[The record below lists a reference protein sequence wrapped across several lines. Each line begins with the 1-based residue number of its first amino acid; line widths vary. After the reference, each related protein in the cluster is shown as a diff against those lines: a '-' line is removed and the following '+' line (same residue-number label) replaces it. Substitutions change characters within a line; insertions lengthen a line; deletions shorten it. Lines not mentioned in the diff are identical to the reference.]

1 MSTLQCIVLVHLS
14 IHILGTLYFHSNL
27 LFNTDFSLKLS
38 ILMSFNVEFTPT
50 VSPTRPSSCKKPKDP
65 DRALFESLQK
75 RVAESGSILKDLSKA
90 QQQPITS
97 RTSFAS
103 YIKDS
108 LLTMSRANF
117 KKARSSINRLLTD
130 LMDEESDDG
139 DDMPAATGI
148 SSIPATQQTTHPQK
162 SHQLCSSSASSF
174 SSFSSSELS
183 TSEQYQPAPHLWRNV
198 PPASSVWGSQS
209 MEFMEQ
215 YHQQPLQHPHQQMPT
230 AHQQIIPQQKV
241 QQCTTTPSD
250 SPVSNALGY
259 ASQVLRDKPSPTLP
273 ISRWE
278 QNTPQQ
284 AEKKY

>member
-1 MSTLQCIVLVHLS
+1 MKATIQKYREDLDTAESVCADLEI
-14 IHILGTLYFHSNL
+14 GR
-27 LFNTDFSLKLS
+27 D
-38 ILMSFNVEFTPT
+38 EFTPT
-50 VSPTRPSSCKKPKDP
+50 ASPKRSTSCKRPKDP

-90 QQQPITS
+90 QLQPITS

-103 YIKDS
+103 YVKDS
-108 LLTMSRANF
+108 LLTMSKANF

-130 LMDEESDDG
+130 LMDEDSDDD
-139 DDMPAATGI
+139 DDMPGATGI
-148 SSIPATQQTTHPQK
+148 SSIPASQQTTHPQK
-162 SHQLCSSSASSF
+162 SHQMRSSSASSF
-174 SSFSSSELS
+174 SSFSSSEPS

-250 SPVSNALGY
+250 SPVSNVLGY
-259 ASQVLRDKPSPTLP
+259 ASQVLRDQPSPTQPTSGTAFEHSLT
-273 ISRWE
+273 
-278 QNTPQQ
+278 NL
-284 AEKKY
+284 